1 MVTKWYKCGKHNIFV
16 PPKLIPPLDDPSPVP
31 QNRESSPIHAW
42 GAVQTQVRPHLE
54 FIEQANLGLLRA
66 GEPCGS
72 FNIKKV
78 VEQNGAMWD
87 QDPDITQL
95 HSFIWTKCSHR

>member
-1 MVTKWYKCGKHNIFV
+1 MVTKWYRLGKHNIFV
-16 PPKLIPPLDDPSPVP
+16 PPKLIPPLDDSSPVP

-42 GAVQTQVRPHLE
+42 GAVQTQVHPHLE
-54 FIEQANLGLLRA
+54 FKLERANLGLLRE
-66 GEPCGS
+66 GETCGS

-78 VEQNGAMWD
+78 VEQNGATRD

-95 HSFIWTKCSHR
+95 RSIICTVFT